1 MPTKRD
7 LLAKYGMMGA
17 DVDGGHHDEDASPAG
32 NVVGQGLYI
41 VGRNI
46 DAKRAWWHFNQGS
59 LQRVSEGVYVQTNL
73 TIEQQ
78 RRILREHAIRIAL
91 FIRPDAVLCGSTG
104 YHRGV
109 VGESFAIATEF
120 GARVKQIKPGFDVFS
135 LRTPWIHE
143 AGATAFQT
151 ITAKDSMGEFQV
163 KCFSNE
169 MLLLEGFTTSRARP
183 DSTKLNPRDMSD
195 LCDAI
200 LAKHGDVEYALE
212 RIEKLAGRIGFEPQ
226 FKRLEDFMR
235 RSAAYRQIK
244 RNIYEFAVL
253 WNQLPVAKLCFDG
266 ADWTMSYDRSCKLS
280 LTLSK
285 HFAKDHVPSF
295 IASLLPERTLRT
307 RIAIDEGF
315 REFLIADRYASNIT
329 IRAVDRAMQKVI
341 IDRLDGS
348 LTEFVTHDLQFTG
361 APDAT
366 LSVAAS
372 SDDALNKLGRHR
384 KTPRTSGMQLKI
396 PCHLAGDGTLSV
408 AHDKAFTHIV
418 KVSPQSADMC
428 TLGSIEWFTM
438 SMASCCGIETE
449 KFVVADIGGP
459 SPVFIAE
466 RFDIRSGPDDDSMIL
481 TEDMWSIMGLSRN
494 DDKYE
499 ADLMTV
505 GAIVREN
512 STDAHT
518 DVRRLFR
525 QVVFSWV
532 AGNSDL
538 HLKNLMMIKHANEAM
553 NGFTSIRLSPAYDLV
568 CTQVYPGDAEAAAL
582 RIENQGMYNAE
593 LLRSFARSLKIDRA
607 EADEIMTSVVVAIG
621 DYVGPL
627 ISNLPQV
634 IRDHDLSVEHIN
646 KAANIMAGRCMDLG
660 RQLTAPSTRPRIR
673 MGGGAASRDADF
685 SFNA

>member
-1 MPTKRD
+1 MPTKSD
-7 LLAKYGMMGA
+7 LLTKYGLSA
-17 DVDGGHHDEDASPAG
+17 SDEDMHPSGSHAQPHPEQSG
-32 NVVGQGLYI
+32 RGLYI

-46 DAKRAWWHFNQGS
+46 DAKRAWWHCNQGS
-59 LQRVSEGVYVQTNL
+59 LQRVSEGIYVQTDL

-78 RRILREHAIRIAL
+78 RKLLRDHAIRIAL
-91 FIRPDAVLCGSTG
+91 FIKPDAVLCGSTA

-109 VGESFAIATEF
+109 VGESFAMATEF
-120 GARVKQIKPGFDVFS
+120 GSRVKHLNPGFDVLS
-135 LRTPWIHE
+135 MRTPWIHE
-143 AGATAFQT
+143 AGATAFQS
-151 ITAKDSMGEFQV
+151 ITVNDSMGEFQV

-169 MLLLEGFTTSRARP
+169 MLLLEGFTNNRTRP
-183 DSTKLNPRDMSD
+183 DNTKLNPRDMSD

-200 LAKHGDVEYALE
+200 LAKHGDAEYALE
-212 RIEKLAGRIGFEPQ
+212 RIEKIANRIGFQPQ

-235 RSAAYRQIK
+235 RSAAYKQVK
-244 RNIYEFAVL
+244 RSIYEYVVL

-266 ADWTMSYDRSCKLS
+266 ADWTMSYDRACKLS
-280 LTLSK
+280 LTLSN

-295 IASLLPERTLRT
+295 ISSLLPERTLRT
-307 RIAIDEGF
+307 RNAIDEGF

-329 IRAVDRAMQKVI
+329 IRSMDRAMQKVI

-348 LTEFVTHDLQFTG
+348 LTEYVTPDLAFTG
-361 APDAT
+361 TPDAT
-366 LSVAAS
+366 LSIAAS

-418 KVSPQSADMC
+418 KVSPQSADMS

-438 SMASCCGIETE
+438 SMAACCGIETE

-466 RFDIRSGPDDDSMIL
+466 RFDIRDGLDDESMIL
-481 TEDMWSIMGLSRN
+481 TEDMWSIMGLARN

-499 ADLMTV
+499 ADLMAV

-512 STDAHT
+512 SSDPHT

-538 HLKNLMMIKHANEAM
+538 HLKNLMMIKRANEEM
-553 NGFTSIRLSPAYDLV
+553 NGFSSVRLSPAYDLV
-568 CTQVYPGDAEAAAL
+568 CTQVYPGDAESAAL
-582 RIENQGMYNAE
+582 RIDNQGMYNAD
-593 LLRSFARSLKIDRA
+593 LLRTFAKSLKIERA
-607 EADEIMTSVVVAIG
+607 EADEIMTKMIVSISEIA
-621 DYVGPL
+621 GPL
-627 ISNLPQV
+627 LSNLPDV
-634 IRDHDLSVEHIN
+634 IQEHDLSVEHIN

-660 RQLTAPSTRPRIR
+660 KQLATPAARPRIR
-673 MGGGAASRDADF
+673 MGSASSRDADF
-685 SFNA
+685 SFSA